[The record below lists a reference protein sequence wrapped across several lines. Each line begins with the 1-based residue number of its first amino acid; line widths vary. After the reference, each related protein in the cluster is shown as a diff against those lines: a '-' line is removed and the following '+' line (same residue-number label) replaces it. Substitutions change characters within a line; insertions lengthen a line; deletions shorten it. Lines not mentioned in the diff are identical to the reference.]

1 MKEMILINKMEY
13 EYITV
18 TVLGAK
24 NMIRQ
29 GIKVEFEV
37 GGAKAEISIPIEDIR
52 GMYEDE
58 IQQYIYNH
66 LNKHMERKF
75 IDEI

>member
-37 GGAKAEISIPIEDIR
+37 GGVNSVISIPVEDVR

-66 LNKHMERKF
+66 LNKYMERKF